1 MTTECTTERLEFE
14 RFRRQRVV
22 GRFDGG
28 EIGSDGGGLLL
39 RELAQRTGL
48 FRRLS
53 ACFRDHRDPQ
63 RTQHPVEVLVAA
75 RVLGLALGYE
85 DLIDHDTLRQSKLW
99 SLLCGAVGR
108 GRCRASWERLPP
120 GKSTLNRM
128 ELTGPVLDAGERYK
142 KIVADTAR
150 LDALLVD
157 LFLDWHG
164 EQPERIV
171 LDVDATDDPLHGRQ
185 EGRFFHGYY
194 RSYCYLPLYIFCG
207 QQLLGARLR
216 TADRDAADGTVE
228 ELERIVGRIRKRWP
242 GVEIWLRGDSGF
254 CRDELLAWCEALGV
268 EYVLGIA
275 QNPRLKRS
283 LAPELERARQECE
296 RTGQA
301 ARVFKDFRYRTLDSW
316 SRERCVSGKAE
327 HLPRG
332 ANPRFVVTSLG
343 AERIAARALYEEVY
357 CARGDMENRIKEQ
370 QLALFA
376 DRTSACGSGSA
387 CGPCGCRS
395 TRASRKRASSG
406 RCWPVSRACPC
417 AVSSCTPAIVSS
429 PVKGRRGP
437 VCLQGGFPAKTSPN
451 NRGSG
456 DPYQA
461 SARIRRPTQH
471 CQAIHPPQMDKTP
484 PNLRLVRRSG

>member
-1 MTTECTTERLEFE
+1 MTTECTTERLEFGGL
-14 RFRRQRVV
+14 RRQRVV

-28 EIGSDGGGLLL
+28 ELGSDGGGLLL

-48 FRRLS
+48 FGRLS
-53 ACFRDHRDPQ
+53 ACFRDYREPQ
-63 RTQHPVEVLVAA
+63 RTRHPVEVLVAA

-85 DLIDHDTLRQSKLW
+85 DLNDHDTLRQSKLW
-99 SLLCGAVGR
+99 SLLCGAAGR
-108 GRCRASWERLPP
+108 GGRKASWQELPP

-128 ELTGPVLDAGERYK
+128 ELTGPALEAGERYK

-164 EQPERIV
+164 PEPERIV

-194 RSYCYLPLYIFCG
+194 RTYCYLPLYIFCG

-216 TADRDAADGTVE
+216 TADRDAAAGTVE

-254 CRDELLAWCEALGV
+254 CREDLMAWCEAQGV

-283 LAPELERARQECE
+283 LAPELEQARQACE

-301 ARVFKDFRYRTLDSW
+301 ARVFQDFRYRTLDSW
-316 SRERCVSGKAE
+316 SRERRVIGKAE

-343 AERIAARALYEEVY
+343 PEQMAARALYEEVY

-376 DRTSACGSGSA
+376 DRTSAQ
-387 CGPCGCRS
+387 
-395 TRASRKRASSG
+395 TLRANQLRLYFASFAYTLLELLRRWGLAGTQLARAQCDTIRLKLLKIG
-406 RCWPVSRACPC
+406 VRIRVSVRA
-417 AVSSCTPAIVSS
+417 VRLSFDE
-429 PVKGRRGP
+429 
-437 VCLQGGFPAKTSPN
+437 GFPDA
-451 NRGSG
+451 GLFG
-456 DPYQA
+456 QVL
-461 SARIRRPTQH
+461 ARLQSLP
-471 CQAIHPPQMDKTP
+471 
-484 PNLRLVRRSG
+484 LRC

>member
-1 MTTECTTERLEFE
+1 
-14 RFRRQRVV
+14 
-22 GRFDGG
+22 
-28 EIGSDGGGLLL
+28 
-39 RELAQRTGL
+39 
-48 FRRLS
+48 
-53 ACFRDHRDPQ
+53 
-63 RTQHPVEVLVAA
+63 
-75 RVLGLALGYE
+75 
-85 DLIDHDTLRQSKLW
+85 
-99 SLLCGAVGR
+99 
-108 GRCRASWERLPP
+108 
-120 GKSTLNRM
+120 M
-128 ELTGPVLDAGERYK
+128 ELTGPALDTGERYK

-164 EQPERIV
+164 SQPERIV

-254 CRDELLAWCEALGV
+254 CRDELLAWCEAQGV
-268 EYVLGIA
+268 EYELGIA

-316 SRERCVSGKAE
+316 SRERRVIGKAE

-343 AERIAARALYEEVY
+343 AERMAARALI
-357 CARGDMENRIKEQ
+357 RGGVLRAGRYGEPHQGTAAGAVRRSH
-370 QLALFA
+370 LGA
-376 DRTSACGSGSA
+376 DDAGQ
-387 CGPCGCRS
+387 
-395 TRASRKRASSG
+395 
-406 RCWPVSRACPC
+406 PVA
-417 AVSSCTPAIVSS
+417 
-429 PVKGRRGP
+429 PV
-437 VCLQGGFPAKTSPN
+437 F
-451 NRGSG
+451 
-456 DPYQA
+456 
-461 SARIRRPTQH
+461 
-471 CQAIHPPQMDKTP
+471 
-484 PNLRLVRRSG
+484 RLVRLRAAGVTAALGPAGHAAGAGAMRHDPPEAAQDRRADPGQRAGRAAVVRRGLP

>member
-28 EIGSDGGGLLL
+28 ELGSDGGGLLL

-48 FRRLS
+48 FRQLS

-63 RTQHPVEVLVAA
+63 RTQHP
-75 RVLGLALGYE
+75 
-85 DLIDHDTLRQSKLW
+85 
-99 SLLCGAVGR
+99 
-108 GRCRASWERLPP
+108 
-120 GKSTLNRM
+120 
-128 ELTGPVLDAGERYK
+128 
-142 KIVADTAR
+142 
-150 LDALLVD
+150 VD

-254 CRDELLAWCEALGV
+254 CRDELLAWCEAQGV

-275 QNPRLKRS
+275 RNPRLKRS

-301 ARVFKDFRYRTLDSW
+301 ARVFKDFW
-316 SRERCVSGKAE
+316 
-327 HLPRG
+327 
-332 ANPRFVVTSLG
+332 
-343 AERIAARALYEEVY
+343 
-357 CARGDMENRIKEQ
+357 
-370 QLALFA
+370 
-376 DRTSACGSGSA
+376 
-387 CGPCGCRS
+387 
-395 TRASRKRASSG
+395 
-406 RCWPVSRACPC
+406 
-417 AVSSCTPAIVSS
+417 
-429 PVKGRRGP
+429 
-437 VCLQGGFPAKTSPN
+437 
-451 NRGSG
+451 SG
-456 DPYQA
+456 D
-461 SARIRRPTQH
+461 
-471 CQAIHPPQMDKTP
+471 DF
-484 PNLRLVRRSG
+484 VDSGDCVIGRGVFD

>member
-1 MTTECTTERLEFE
+1 MTTECTTERLEFGGL
-14 RFRRQRVV
+14 RRQRVV

-28 EIGSDGGGLLL
+28 ELGSDGGGLLL

-48 FRRLS
+48 FGRLS
-53 ACFRDHRDPQ
+53 ACFRDYREPQ
-63 RTQHPVEVLVAA
+63 WTRHPVEVLVAA

-85 DLIDHDTLRQSKLW
+85 DLNDHDTLRQSKLW
-99 SLLCGAVGR
+99 SLLCGAAGR
-108 GRCRASWERLPP
+108 GGRKASWQELPP

-128 ELTGPVLDAGERYK
+128 ELTGPALEAGERYK

-164 EQPERIV
+164 PQP
-171 LDVDATDDPLHGRQ
+171 
-185 EGRFFHGYY
+185 
-194 RSYCYLPLYIFCG
+194 
-207 QQLLGARLR
+207 
-216 TADRDAADGTVE
+216 
-228 ELERIVGRIRKRWP
+228 ERIVGRIRKRWP

-254 CRDELLAWCEALGV
+254 CREDLMAWCEAQGV

-283 LAPELERARQECE
+283 LAPELEQARQACE

-316 SRERCVSGKAE
+316 SRERRVIGKAE

-332 ANPRFVVTSLG
+332 ANPRFVVTSL
-343 AERIAARALYEEVY
+343 EPEQLAARALYEEVY

-376 DRTSACGSGSA
+376 DRTSAQ
-387 CGPCGCRS
+387 
-395 TRASRKRASSG
+395 TLRANQLRLYFASFAYTLLELLRRWGLAGTQLARAQCDTIRLKLLKIG
-406 RCWPVSRACPC
+406 VRIRVSVRA
-417 AVSSCTPAIVSS
+417 VRLSFDE
-429 PVKGRRGP
+429 
-437 VCLQGGFPAKTSPN
+437 GFPDA
-451 NRGSG
+451 GLFG
-456 DPYQA
+456 QVL
-461 SARIRRPTQH
+461 ARLQSLP
-471 CQAIHPPQMDKTP
+471 
-484 PNLRLVRRSG
+484 LRC

>member
-28 EIGSDGGGLLL
+28 ELGSDGGGLLL
-39 RELAQRTGL
+39 RELALRTGL

-108 GRCRASWERLPP
+108 GRRRASWERLPP

-185 EGRFFHGYY
+185 EGHFFHGYY

-228 ELERIVGRIRKRWP
+228 
-242 GVEIWLRGDSGF
+242 
-254 CRDELLAWCEALGV
+254 

-316 SRERCVSGKAE
+316 SRERRVIGKAE

-343 AERIAARALYEEVY
+343 AERMAARALYEEVY

-376 DRTSACGSGSA
+376 DRTSAQTMRANQLRLYFASFAYALLELLRRWGLSGTRLARAQCGTIRLKLLKIGVRIRVSV
-387 CGPCGCRS
+387 
-395 TRASRKRASSG
+395 RAVRLSFDE
-406 RCWPVSRACPC
+406 
-417 AVSSCTPAIVSS
+417 
-429 PVKGRRGP
+429 
-437 VCLQGGFPAKTSPN
+437 GFPEA
-451 NRGSG
+451 GLFG
-456 DPYQA
+456 QVL
-461 SARIRRPTQH
+461 ARLQSLP
-471 CQAIHPPQMDKTP
+471 
-484 PNLRLVRRSG
+484 LRC

>member
-28 EIGSDGGGLLL
+28 ELGSDGGGLLL

-48 FRRLS
+48 FGRLS
-53 ACFRDHRDPQ
+53 ACFRDYREPQ
-63 RTQHPVEVLVAA
+63 RTRHPVEVLVAA

-108 GRCRASWERLPP
+108 GRRRASWEALPP
-120 GKSTLNRM
+120 GKSTLNRL
-128 ELTGPVLDAGERYK
+128 ELTGPALDAGERYK

-242 GVEIWLRGDSGF
+242 GVEIWLR
-254 CRDELLAWCEALGV
+254 A
-268 EYVLGIA
+268 
-275 QNPRLKRS
+275 
-283 LAPELERARQECE
+283 
-296 RTGQA
+296 
-301 ARVFKDFRYRTLDSW
+301 
-316 SRERCVSGKAE
+316 
-327 HLPRG
+327 
-332 ANPRFVVTSLG
+332 
-343 AERIAARALYEEVY
+343 
-357 CARGDMENRIKEQ
+357 
-370 QLALFA
+370 
-376 DRTSACGSGSA
+376 
-387 CGPCGCRS
+387 RS
-395 TRASRKRASSG
+395 TRRCTARGAIWRTASRNSSWRCSPIAPRRRRCG
-406 RCWPVSRACPC
+406 PTSCACISPRSPTRCWSYCGAGACRARGWR
-417 AVSSCTPAIVSS
+417 
-429 PVKGRRGP
+429 GRNAAR
-437 VCLQGGFPAKTSPN
+437 
-451 NRGSG
+451 
-456 DPYQA
+456 
-461 SARIRRPTQH
+461 SA
-471 CQAIHPPQMDKTP
+471 
-484 PNLRLVRRSG
+484 

>member
-1 MTTECTTERLEFE
+1 M
-14 RFRRQRVV
+14 
-22 GRFDGG
+22 
-28 EIGSDGGGLLL
+28 
-39 RELAQRTGL
+39 
-48 FRRLS
+48 
-53 ACFRDHRDPQ
+53 
-63 RTQHPVEVLVAA
+63 AA

-108 GRCRASWERLPP
+108 GRRRASWERLPP

-171 LDVDATDDPLHGRQ
+171 LDVDATDDPLHGHQ

-194 RSYCYLPLYIFCG
+194 RTYCYLPLYIFCG

-254 CRDELLAWCEALGV
+254 CRDELLAWCEAQGV

-275 QNPRLKRS
+275 Q
-283 LAPELERARQECE
+283 
-296 RTGQA
+296 
-301 ARVFKDFRYRTLDSW
+301 
-316 SRERCVSGKAE
+316 
-327 HLPRG
+327 
-332 ANPRFVVTSLG
+332 NPRFVVTSLG

-376 DRTSACGSGSA
+376 DRTSAQTQCGTIRLKLLKIGVRIRVSV
-387 CGPCGCRS
+387 
-395 TRASRKRASSG
+395 RAVRLSFDE
-406 RCWPVSRACPC
+406 
-417 AVSSCTPAIVSS
+417 
-429 PVKGRRGP
+429 
-437 VCLQGGFPAKTSPN
+437 GFPEA
-451 NRGSG
+451 GLFG
-456 DPYQA
+456 QVL
-461 SARIRRPTQH
+461 ARLQSLP
-471 CQAIHPPQMDKTP
+471 
-484 PNLRLVRRSG
+484 LRC

>member
-28 EIGSDGGGLLL
+28 ELGSDGGGLLL

-108 GRCRASWERLPP
+108 GRRRASWERLPP

-128 ELTGPVLDAGERYK
+128 ELTGPVLDAGERYQ

-171 LDVDATDDPLHGRQ
+171 LDVDATDDPLHGHQ

-194 RSYCYLPLYIFCG
+194 RTYCYLPLYIFCG

-254 CRDELLAWCEALGV
+254 CRDELLAWCEAQGV

-301 ARVFKDFRYRTLDSW
+301 ARVFKDFRYRTLGAPDSW
-316 SRERCVSGKAE
+316 SRERRVSGKAE

-343 AERIAARALYEEVY
+343 AERLAARALYEEVY
-357 CARGDMENRIKEQ
+357 CAQGRSLLQERWRTASRNNDR
-370 QLALFA
+370 QLAGVQGLPLPDCYEA
-376 DRTSACGSGSA
+376 SGA
-387 CGPCGCRS
+387 
-395 TRASRKRASSG
+395 RALRGGVLRAG
-406 RCWPVSRACPC
+406 RYGEPHQGTAAG
-417 AVSSCTPAIVSS
+417 AV
-429 PVKGRRGP
+429 
-437 VCLQGGFPAKTSPN
+437 
-451 NRGSG
+451 RGSHLG
-456 DPYQA
+456 ADDAGQPVA
-461 SARIRRPTQH
+461 PVF
-471 CQAIHPPQMDKTP
+471 
-484 PNLRLVRRSG
+484 RLVRRGLPGSGPLRAGVGPSPEPAPALLAAALQPSSRAP

>member
-1 MTTECTTERLEFE
+1 M
-14 RFRRQRVV
+14 
-22 GRFDGG
+22 
-28 EIGSDGGGLLL
+28 
-39 RELAQRTGL
+39 
-48 FRRLS
+48 
-53 ACFRDHRDPQ
+53 
-63 RTQHPVEVLVAA
+63 AA

-85 DLIDHDTLRQSKLW
+85 DLNDHDTLRQSKLW
-99 SLLCGAVGR
+99 SLPVR
-108 GRCRASWERLPP
+108 GRRDGAGAGRAGSALPP

-128 ELTGPVLDAGERYK
+128 ELTGPALDAGERYK

-254 CRDELLAWCEALGV
+254 CRDELLAWCEAQGV

-283 LAPELERARQECE
+283 LAPEMERARQECE

-316 SRERCVSGKAE
+316 SRERRVIGKAE

-332 ANPRFVVTSLG
+332 GQPALRGDVAG
-343 AERIAARALYEEVY
+343 GRADGGARAL
-357 CARGDMENRIKEQ
+357 RGGVLRAGRYGEPHQGTAAGAVRRSH
-370 QLALFA
+370 LGA
-376 DRTSACGSGSA
+376 DDAGQ
-387 CGPCGCRS
+387 
-395 TRASRKRASSG
+395 
-406 RCWPVSRACPC
+406 PVA
-417 AVSSCTPAIVSS
+417 
-429 PVKGRRGP
+429 PV
-437 VCLQGGFPAKTSPN
+437 F
-451 NRGSG
+451 
-456 DPYQA
+456 
-461 SARIRRPTQH
+461 
-471 CQAIHPPQMDKTP
+471 
-484 PNLRLVRRSG
+484 RLVRRGLPGSGPLRAGVGPSPEPAPALLAAALQPSSQAP